1 MNRRLLLLACA
12 AAAAAVKA
20 KAQAAKTHLK
30 IGDMAPDFKL
40 PSTTG
45 KPITMGEFRGKKA
58 VVLAFFPAAF
68 TGG

>member
-1 MNRRLLLLACA
+1 MNRRMLLFSW
-12 AAAAAVKA
+12 AAVA
-20 KAQAAKTHLK
+20 AAAKTHLK
-30 IGDMAPDFKL
+30 TGEMAPGFKL

-45 KPITMGEFRGKKA
+45 QPITVGEFRGKKA